1 MVSFEDEDE
10 NGAGSPDSSEND
22 PDEAMEDVDD
32 ADADGDA
39 DADADGDMDAEGDN
53 DEDEGDNEDDEEQDD
68 TPESPSRTQRP
79 NRPPTS
85 VRTPVANGVSSLR
98 QGSVDGV
105 DGFRADPSVRFA
117 SASPRASSVSQRA
130 SLPFRPRV
138 RPEALVAS
146 TYDIAPTIAAP
157 HSTSI
162 NAVAATPDMRWVFTG
177 GSDGYIRKF
186 NWVDTVNGKL
196 MLTVAQKHPFVDSVT
211 KAGSLVSYWENE
223 NAPGTINLQSVRH
236 DEGKRI
242 TCLRKHTS
250 AVSVLNLARDET
262 SVLSGSWDKA
272 IIDWD
277 LNTGDIKRVFESGTG
292 GQISAIEPRP
302 YSSLPVPDD
311 SAFVP
316 LSNRTF
322 SSNNDAKPLPNG
334 IVMNG
339 VRNTAGGSGATANGI
354 EDAAGSPHNSLFEDN
369 DSHGSLFGD
378 EEGGAGGDS
387 AIPQLG
393 GDEDNEFS
401 RAIADSIQQ
410 QQEADTEADA
420 EMTDIGGPVQAPA
433 PVPEQDSTI
442 TAPTESAQL
451 ESLMNGVADAQGQP
465 APTTN
470 GLTHS
475 AQSTTAAGTSHSAA
489 GPDGADTPLTSDT
502 TFLDASIDGT
512 LRVWDR
518 RQPNPVARIFPSK
531 SIPPWCMGACW
542 SPDGNF
548 IYAGRRNGAVDEY
561 SLHRGLREP
570 TRTLRFPSVSG
581 PVTAVRAMPN
591 GRHLVW

>member
-1 MVSFEDEDE
+1 M
-10 NGAGSPDSSEND
+10 ACT
-22 PDEAMEDVDD
+22 
-32 ADADGDA
+32 
-39 DADADGDMDAEGDN
+39 DN
-53 DEDEGDNEDDEEQDD
+53 DCTEHSPTGFGDE
-68 TPESPSRTQRP
+68 
-79 NRPPTS
+79 PTS
-85 VRTPVANGVSSLR
+85 LSPVYSLAVHH
-98 QGSVDGV
+98 Q
-105 DGFRADPSVRFA
+105 
-117 SASPRASSVSQRA
+117 
-130 SLPFRPRV
+130 SLWLLSGT
-138 RPEALVAS
+138 ES
-146 TYDIAPTIAAP
+146 
-157 HSTSI
+157 
-162 NAVAATPDMRWVFTG
+162 
-177 GSDGYIRKF
+177 
-186 NWVDTVNGKL
+186 
-196 MLTVAQKHPFVDSVT
+196 
-211 KAGSLVSYWENE
+211 
-223 NAPGTINLQSVRH
+223 GTINLQSVRH

-292 GQISAIEPRP
+292 GQISTIEPRP
-302 YSSLPVPDD
+302 HSSLPVPDD
-311 SAFVP
+311 STFVP
-316 LSNRTF
+316 LSNGIF

-334 IVMNG
+334 IVTNG
-339 VRNTAGGSGATANGI
+339 VRNTAAGGSGATANGT

-378 EEGGAGGDS
+378 EEGGTGGD

-410 QQEADTEADA
+410 QQEADTEPDA
-420 EMTDIGGPVQAPA
+420 EMTDIGGPVQPPA
-433 PVPEQDSTI
+433 PVPEQDPTI

-451 ESLMNGVADAQGQP
+451 ESLVNGVTDAQS
-465 APTTN
+465 APVTN

-475 AQSTTAAGTSHSAA
+475 VQSTTAAGASQSAA
-489 GPDGADTPLTSDT
+489 GADGADTPVTSDT
-502 TFLDASIDGT
+502 TFLDASFDGT

-570 TRTLRFPSVSG
+570 IRTLRFPSVSG

-591 GRHLVW
+591 GRHLVWYACSSFCNLSGQMLTLTSASYDILRLYDLKEQSTTRSAVPYLIVPGHRTGVISQLYIDPSCTFMISTGGNRGWEGASTEVLLGYEIGIER